1 VSHDCIISLSRCA
14 GGGQARGLLLFNL
27 NLKSEI
33 SNVKDPHPNP
43 PQEYR
48 EWGQV
53 VRQSPSRDRGTR
65 MTLWHAHPDRPRR
78 AAPAR
83 RRMKHETRILLYA
96 ALGPLPAVAVALVLL
111 WTGAYSPKVQWTLTV
126 FVLGV
131 WAAAAAALHERVV
144 FPLRTL
150 SNMLAALR
158 EHDFSLRAR
167 GARPDDPLGEVMIE
181 VNALGETLREQR
193 LGAVEA
199 TALLRRVMAEI
210 DVAVFAFDSA
220 RNVRLVNQRGERL
233 LGAAAERLVG
243 QPAESLGLAECLTG
257 DAPRIVDAAF
267 PGGSGRWEL
276 RRSTFLERG
285 QPQQLLVLS
294 DLTRTLREEERQAW
308 QRLVQVLR
316 HEVNNSLAPIH
327 SLAQSLAAVLDR
339 DPKAHDWEHDLRE
352 GLGIIAERSKSLNRF
367 MSAYV
372 RLTRLPKPTL
382 QPVRVEQ
389 WVRRVVGLET
399 RLPVAVDGGP
409 EVTIR
414 ADPAQLD
421 QLLINLVTNAVDA
434 ATETAGG
441 VRIGW
446 GTVTTDGGE
455 AVEVWVDDEGPGVS
469 NPANLFVPF
478 YTTKPQGSGIGLV
491 LSRQIAE
498 AHGGSLALQSRA
510 SARGA
515 RATLRLPVR

>member
-1 VSHDCIISLSRCA
+1 
-14 GGGQARGLLLFNL
+14 
-27 NLKSEI
+27 
-33 SNVKDPHPNP
+33 
-43 PQEYR
+43 
-48 EWGQV
+48 
-53 VRQSPSRDRGTR
+53 
-65 MTLWHAHPDRPRR
+65 
-78 AAPAR
+78 
-83 RRMKHETRILLYA
+83 
-96 ALGPLPAVAVALVLL
+96 
-111 WTGAYSPKVQWTLTV
+111 
-126 FVLGV
+126 
-131 WAAAAAALHERVV
+131 
-144 FPLRTL
+144 
-150 SNMLAALR
+150 MLAALR

-167 GARPDDPLGEVMIE
+167 GARPDDPLGEVMLE

-199 TALLRRVMAEI
+199 AALLRRVMAEI

-233 LGAAAERLVG
+233 LGAASERLVG
-243 QPAESLGLAECLTG
+243 RPADSLGLAECLAG
-257 DAPRIVDAAF
+257 DVPRIIDATF
-267 PGGSGRWEL
+267 PGGGGRWEL

-285 QPQQLLVLS
+285 LPQQLVVLS

-327 SLAQSLAAVLDR
+327 SLAQSLAASLAR
-339 DPKAHDWEHDLRE
+339 EPRAPDWEQDLRE
-352 GLGIIAERSKSLNRF
+352 GLGVIADRSKSLNRF

-389 WVRRVVGLET
+389 WVRRVVALET
-399 RLPVAVDGGP
+399 RLPVTVAAGP
-409 EVTIR
+409 EVVVR

-434 ATETAGG
+434 ATETVGG
-441 VRIGW
+441 VVVGW
-446 GTVTTDGGE
+446 GTVPTDGGE
-455 AVEVWVDDEGPGVS
+455 AVEVWVDDEGPGVA

-498 AHGGSLALQSRA
+498 AHGGSLTLQARD

-515 RATLRLPVR
+515 RATLRLPLR